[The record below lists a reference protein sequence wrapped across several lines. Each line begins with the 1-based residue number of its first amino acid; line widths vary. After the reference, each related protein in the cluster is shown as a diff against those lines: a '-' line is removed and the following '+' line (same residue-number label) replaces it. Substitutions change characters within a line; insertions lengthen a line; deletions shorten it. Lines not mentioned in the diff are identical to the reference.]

1 MTRAS
6 LFQDIQPATRA
17 WMALLAL
24 SAASIQAADLGH
36 QAQGRLW
43 MALAV
48 AALCALKAELVIR
61 HYLEARR
68 AGPVFHMLV
77 RLFALLAPV
86 LLAASALRE
95 AVTG

>member
-1 MTRAS
+1 MTRFSFFPDAR
-6 LFQDIQPATRA
+6 PATQA
-17 WMALLAL
+17 WVALLAL
-24 SAASIQAADLGH
+24 SAVSIQAAGLGH

-61 HYLEARR
+61 HYLEAQR
-68 AGPVFHMLV
+68 AGVVFHALV
-77 RLFALLAPV
+77 RLFALLVPV

-95 AVTG
+95 AFLG